1 MKIAFKNEQT
11 GRYVKD
17 FRMVVKHVYKV
28 DYTDDL
34 QEAFLYNKREY
45 LTPPGAEAEE
55 TESKMQFQIRWCRE
69 KLDQPLV
76 PLDVMIKLSG
86 E

>member
-34 QEAFLYNKREY
+34 QEAFLYNKQEY
-45 LTPPGAEAEE
+45 ITPQAAEE

-69 KLDQPLV
+69 KLNQPLA
-76 PLDVMIKLSG
+76 PFDVVIRLPG